1 MNISLA
7 FLRHLYRL
15 ARSGQ
20 LRFRLETYGLYYPA
34 LPGHRHPLLPSPGA
48 LVMFLRSLAGYAQ
61 WWLDMDRIAVA
72 GPHQWW
78 GRRWPCMDVE
88 GELTVQSA
96 PPEPCLS
103 TQI

>member
-1 MNISLA
+1 
-7 FLRHLYRL
+7 
-15 ARSGQ
+15 
-20 LRFRLETYGLYYPA
+20 
-34 LPGHRHPLLPSPGA
+34 
-48 LVMFLRSLAGYAQ
+48 MFLRSLAGYAQ